1 MVELGL
7 LRAQAAGYAVPF
19 DLEELDAVA
28 WRELEAGELTPGD
41 IGLMLWIDARR
52 DGGRGAELA
61 DRLDGALARNGGLG
75 ARLGMELGWIVTGLA
90 HHVAAGG
97 SQTGVRLLS
106 EALDQLLVDNRA
118 PTALFRHF
126 GDAGWRRRF
135 PNFAT
140 QIYSVLALAVVAR
153 HGLDDRALPAAIAT
167 ADRLLEMQ
175 LPDGGWPWLFDAE
188 RGTVVER
195 YEIYS
200 VHQDAM
206 APMALLELWE
216 VCREPRFTDA
226 VARSLAWIHGDNELG
241 VDMVDRAN
249 GLVLRSIRRK
259 PGHDRLW
266 AGAKT
271 AASLA
276 GLSTRGATGASDR
289 DQPNRPPVSLRLGAR
304 GLVRTRGRSRPRT
317 GARGRA
323 ERDGS
328 NPCRSRS
335 RRDRRAPA
343 RSGALPA
350 GPATVD
356 VVVVAYNSSD
366 TLRACVE
373 PLARLPWVDVI
384 VVDNACPED
393 SSRVV
398 EDLPV
403 RIVRSPRNGGFAY
416 GCNLGMANGSAEFV
430 LLLNPDAEID
440 AASLAILGRR
450 APRGSIARGVGP
462 RIVDDAGNSGLHPTP
477 VPPPALHLR
486 ARPVPASG
494 GARRGLGR

>member
-1 MVELGL
+1 MTATALTAGEPRDLTSLIDFALDSLPAMRLEDGVFCFERRVGKHAPVGRSPRYTLMVELGL

-28 WRELEAGELTPGD
+28 SRELEAGELTPGD

-52 DGGRGAELA
+52 ADGCGAELA
-61 DRLDGALARNGGLG
+61 DRLDGALAANGGLG

-97 SQTGVRLLS
+97 SPTGDRLLY

-118 PTALFRHF
+118 PSALFRHF

-153 HGLDDRALPAAIAT
+153 NGLDDRALPAAIAT

-188 RGTVVER
+188 RGTVAER

-226 VARSLAWIHGDNELG
+226 VARGLVWIYGGNELG
-241 VDMVDRAN
+241 MDMVDRAN

-259 PGHDRLW
+259 RGHDRIW

-276 GLSTRGATGASDR
+276 GLSTQGATARMTETNPTDRPYHFGWVLEAWCGREGVLSHEPAIEAS
-289 DQPNRPPVSLRLGAR
+289 VS
-304 GLVRTRGRSRPRT
+304 
-317 GARGRA
+317 
-323 ERDGS
+323 
-328 NPCRSRS
+328 
-335 RRDRRAPA
+335 
-343 RSGALPA
+343 
-350 GPATVD
+350 
-356 VVVVAYNSSD
+356 
-366 TLRACVE
+366 
-373 PLARLPWVDVI
+373 
-384 VVDNACPED
+384 
-393 SSRVV
+393 
-398 EDLPV
+398 
-403 RIVRSPRNGGFAY
+403 
-416 GCNLGMANGSAEFV
+416 
-430 LLLNPDAEID
+430 
-440 AASLAILGRR
+440 
-450 APRGSIARGVGP
+450 
-462 RIVDDAGNSGLHPTP
+462 
-477 VPPPALHLR
+477 
-486 ARPVPASG
+486 
-494 GARRGLGR
+494 